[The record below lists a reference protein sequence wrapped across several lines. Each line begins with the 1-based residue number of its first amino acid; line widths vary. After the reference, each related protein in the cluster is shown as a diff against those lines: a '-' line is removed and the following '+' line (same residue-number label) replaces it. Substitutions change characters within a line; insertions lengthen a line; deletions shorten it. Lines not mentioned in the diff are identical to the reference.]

1 MKTILSGIIALF
13 IPLFLLAQTAK
24 EAQDLSQ
31 VQKKVTALEKSN
43 AMLRQQIVSMQK
55 TINQINEA
63 EVAEH
68 LNLVKQESMF
78 RAGQDSILKNSGKL
92 YKIDEDIAEI
102 EHSLFLRCIGM
113 ILFTAVLILLGI
125 ILWLTHRKTHRK
137 DLEEIY
143 ARMTA
148 QREEREQRIS
158 ELRALVEQSALDFAA
173 MKNETGERFAV
184 MHENIAQVDKNLQ
197 KLLSERSDSLE
208 HQIKEGLTGLR
219 KDYHTGSTEFVKK
232 LEEMQALANLR
243 INEIAQKLTDSG
255 RKLDEQITSAHK
267 KTEELKTVLA
277 REIEAIRSKFE

>member
-1 MKTILSGIIALF
+1 MKTILSGIIALLF
-13 IPLFLLAQTAK
+13 PIFLLAQTAK

-43 AMLRQQIVSMQK
+43 AMLRQQIGSMQK
-55 TINQINEA
+55 TLNQINEA
-63 EVAEH
+63 EAAEH

-78 RAGQDSILKNSGKL
+78 RAGQDSILKNSGRL

-113 ILFTAVLILLGI
+113 ILLTLVLIVLAVI
-125 ILWLTHRKTHRK
+125 RFQTHRKSHLK
-137 DLEEIY
+137 ILEEIY
-143 ARMTA
+143 TKMNA
-148 QREEREQRIS
+148 QRDEREQRIA
-158 ELRALVEQSALDFAA
+158 ELRALLEQTATGALAL
-173 MKNETGERFAV
+173 KKETGDRLSL
-184 MHENIAQVDKNLQ
+184 MNDNISQVDMNLQ
-197 KLLSERSDSLE
+197 NLLSERSNNLE
-208 HQIKEGLTGLR
+208 HQIKDGLTFLR
-219 KDYHTGSTEFVKK
+219 KDYHAGSIEFVKK